1 MPVIAILQKSNKL
14 IGIDAVLHS
23 YDWPHVQFTE
33 FPLTQKPGS
42 TKNLCFV
49 AFPTTPSSV
58 EPQKL
63 KQYLN
68 SIKAMKKEKEKF
80 ALVIELPYSFDS
92 AESIWD
98 SFKVI
103 LETQP

>member
-1 MPVIAILQKSNKL
+1 M
-14 IGIDAVLHS
+14 
-23 YDWPHVQFTE
+23 QFTE

-49 AFPTTPSSV
+49 AFPSNPSSV
-58 EPQKL
+58 ESQKM

-68 SIKAMKKEKEKF
+68 SIKAMKKEKEKL

-103 LETQP
+103 LETQS